1 MESQLSPLEELYHVS
16 ETDKVRFIGVTTE
29 QARYDFGVI
38 FTKQFFGKM
47 LVVSLTSGRAALLD
61 HADVLDSEALHRLLG
76 IDAID
81 AETVGEF
88 LATLLP
94 YTPSYEQAD

>member
-16 ETDKVRFIGVTTE
+16 ETDKVRFIGMTTE
-29 QARYDFGVI
+29 QARYDFGVV
-38 FTKQFFGKM
+38 FTKQFFGKV

-61 HADVLDSEALHRLLG
+61 HTDVIEADAMTRLLG
-76 IDAID
+76 IEPVD

-94 YTPSYEQAD
+94 DVPSYEQAD

>member
-29 QARYDFGVI
+29 QARYDFGVV

-61 HADVLDSEALHRLLG
+61 HTDVLDADALYRLLG
-76 IDAID
+76 IETID
-81 AETVGEF
+81 AEPVGEF